1 MGDLHAEVERLERLL
16 ADADLYARDPAAFA
30 NASQALSAARG
41 ELSQSEDSW
50 LTLEERREGLARGGG
65 VTAGN

>member
-16 ADADLYARDPAAFA
+16 ADSDLYARDPVAFA
-30 NASQALSAARG
+30 SASQALSAARG

-50 LTLEERREGLARGGG
+50 LTLEERRECLARGGG
-65 VTAGN
+65 ATAGN